1 MAKVPLSSV
10 ASLVQNVSD
19 PVLREGDSEAARAFL
34 WALKPLINLRRPLPL
49 PSLIAFLMVALDEGQ
64 GVTAYARGA
73 GIDRSIMSRILH
85 AIGDRA
91 RNGGPGLGLI
101 KIEPDPLDRAK
112 TRIFL
117 SPKGRSIAKEM
128 FLQLRRI
135 K

>member
-1 MAKVPLSSV
+1 MAKKPLSPV
-10 ASLVQNVSD
+10 ASFAQKVSE
-19 PVLREGDSEAARAFL
+19 PVLTAGDREAARALL

-49 PSLIAFLMVALDEGQ
+49 PSLIAFLMIALDEGQ

-73 GIDRSIMSRILH
+73 ETDRSVMSRILH

-101 KIEPDPLDRAK
+101 KIERDPSDPAK

-117 SPKGRSIAKEM
+117 SPKGRSIAKEI